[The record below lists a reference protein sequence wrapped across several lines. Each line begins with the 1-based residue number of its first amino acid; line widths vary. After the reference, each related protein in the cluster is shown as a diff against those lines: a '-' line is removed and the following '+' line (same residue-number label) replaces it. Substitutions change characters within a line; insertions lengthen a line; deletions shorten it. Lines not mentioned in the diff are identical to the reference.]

1 MRRIPV
7 EQSGNYAIQGGKD
20 KRARAHRWGER
31 WEAEERVSAPH
42 AATQLLEPSPATP
55 LKPKPKAE
63 FEIPSLD
70 GMRAVAFLI
79 VFIAHAGLGEWF
91 PGGFGVTVF
100 FFLSGYLITTLLR
113 MELAQQGSVSLRA
126 FYLRRVL
133 RILPPFY
140 TVLTFA
146 VLLALA
152 GALPGSLRL
161 RAVLAQYL
169 HFANYWIIARGPEGQ
184 AAGTGVYWSLAVE
197 EHFYLLFPLIF
208 VLSQRW
214 FPGRRRSQALLFYAL
229 CGVALLWRLALVF
242 DLGASVDRTYMA
254 SDTRMD
260 SILVGCALA
269 VGANPV
275 LDRPALS
282 DKTWRYWLLPLGI
295 ASLLLSFVIRAP
307 WFRESLRYTIQGL
320 ALTPIFVVAIR
331 SPAFGPFKALNW
343 KWVKY
348 IGLLSYSLYLVHH
361 VVLFGLESKW
371 PTLHPVAR
379 GGLAL
384 LIAIAIAEVIRRSIE
399 RPCAR
404 LRKRLARATAPIA
417 VVAGR
422 T

>member
-1 MRRIPV
+1 M
-7 EQSGNYAIQGGKD
+7 SALGG
-20 KRARAHRWGER
+20 
-31 WEAEERVSAPH
+31 
-42 AATQLLEPSPATP
+42 ATRLLEAPPSTR
-55 LKPKPKAE
+55 PKPKLKAD

-70 GMRAVAFLI
+70 GIRAVAFLI
-79 VFIAHAGLGEWF
+79 VFVAHAGLGEWF

-113 MELAQQGSVSLRA
+113 MELVQRGSVSFRA

-146 VLLALA
+146 VLLTLA
-152 GALPGSLRL
+152 GALPGSLQL
-161 RAVLAQYL
+161 RPVLAQYL
-169 HFANYWIIARGPEGQ
+169 HFANYWIIGHGYEGQ

-197 EHFYLLFPLIF
+197 EHFYLLFPLVF
-208 VLSQRW
+208 VLCQRW
-214 FPGRRRSQALLFYAL
+214 FPGQRRTQALFLYAL
-229 CGVALLWRLALVF
+229 CGLALVWRLALVF
-242 DLGASVDRTYMA
+242 DLGASIDRTYMA

-260 SILVGCALA
+260 SILLGCALA

-275 LDRPALS
+275 LDQPALS
-282 DKTWRYWLLPLGI
+282 DGTWRNWLLPLGI
-295 ASLLLSFVIRAP
+295 AGLLLSFLVRGP

-331 SPAFGPFKALNW
+331 CPAFGPFKALNW

-361 VVLFGLESKW
+361 VVLFGLESHW
-371 PTLHPVAR
+371 PALHFLVR

-384 LIAIAIAEVIRRSIE
+384 GISIVIAGAIRFAIEV
-399 RPCAR
+399 PCAR
-404 LRKRLARATAPIA
+404 LRKRLGRTAAPIA
-417 VVAGR
+417 VVGR
-422 T
+422 S